1 MHSEMTQDGTTCLL
15 SGMLSRG
22 DSSTMK
28 PSALYGGLHPPASLG
43 SSAPLSVSLPARP
56 RPCEGGLSETLTLE
70 KESSVPS
77 EISSVPTNKAY
88 ASTAYAH
95 NNTRHVFDSLR
106 SRVAASC
113 TPDEGNSTEMNLV
126 VPKLNLCLVGLSP
139 LAPEELP
146 PTAIPMGND
155 GIGATMKGCCNKYAD
170 VSEQFAC
177 GPISSTYTESPSGD
191 GQPLAGPNTDR
202 SVSGSVVDSFQTL
215 VSDGK
220 VTSDRSGK
228 C

>member
-28 PSALYGGLHPPASLG
+28 PSALYGGLHPSASLG

-56 RPCEGGLSETLTLE
+56 LCEGGLSDTLTLD

-88 ASTAYAH
+88 ASTAYAL
-95 NNTRHVFDSLR
+95 NNTRHVFVSPR

-113 TPDEGNSTEMNLV
+113 TPDEGNSTEMNPV
-126 VPKLNLCLVGLSP
+126 VPKLNLCLAGLSP
-139 LAPEELP
+139 LEPEELP
-146 PTAIPMGND
+146 PTVIPMGNG
-155 GIGATMKGCCNKYAD
+155 GIGAKMEGCCNKYAD

-177 GPISSTYTESPSGD
+177 GPISSTCVESPSGD
-191 GQPLAGPNTDR
+191 GQPLAEPSTDR

-220 VTSDRSGK
+220 VTSDWSGNW
-228 C
+228 